1 MLLLYHLHQKKLG
14 RQEVVPSSVH
24 LEDFLTAKE
33 SFCNHNLKNK
43 WNIIKQVRRVITGA
57 LEKKR
62 ADKIIGSSLEAH
74 IDIYLE
80 DNVLQKIKE
89 IDFEEIAITSSF
101 NLYSISKDVK
111 GFALEDVKNVIVVV
125 NKSKGSKCQRCWKY
139 SETLVNDEICNRCHE
154 TIL

>member
-1 MLLLYHLHQKKLG
+1 MKYVG
-14 RQEVVPSSVH
+14 A
-24 LEDFLTAKE
+24 DYIT
-33 SFCNHNLKNK
+33 LKNK
-43 WNIIKQVRRVITGA
+43 WNLIKQIRRVVTGA

-80 DNVLQKIKE
+80 DKVLQKIKE

-101 NLYSISKDVK
+101 NLYSITKDVK
-111 GFALEDVKNVIVVV
+111 GFVLEDVKNVIVVV
-125 NKSKGSKCQRCWKY
+125 NKNKGSKCQRCWKY
-139 SETLVNDEICNRCHE
+139 SKRLVNDEICNRCHE